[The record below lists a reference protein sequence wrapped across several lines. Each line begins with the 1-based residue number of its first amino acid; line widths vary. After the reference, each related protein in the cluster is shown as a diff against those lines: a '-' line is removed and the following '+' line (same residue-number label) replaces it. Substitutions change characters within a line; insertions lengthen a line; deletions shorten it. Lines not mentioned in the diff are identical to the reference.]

1 MSAQVER
8 TPVPETPTPPPTPAP
23 ARDVL
28 WYKDAIIYEAH
39 VRAFHDS
46 NDDGIGD
53 FPGLTR
59 KLDYIQDLGVNAIW
73 LLPFYPSPGKDDG
86 YDIANYRV
94 IHPSYGTR
102 GDFKRFVQEAHRRGV
117 RIITEL
123 VLNHTSD
130 QHPWFQAA
138 RRAPPRSRKRDFY
151 VWSDTPDRYAGTRII
166 FTDAETSNWT
176 WDPVAKSYYWHRFFS
191 HQPDLNFDNPH
202 LERAVTRI
210 MKFWLD
216 QGVDGLR
223 LDAIPYL
230 VEREGTSNENLRA
243 THEVIMRIRKV
254 IDERYADRMLLAE
267 ANQWP
272 EDVRDYFG
280 NGDECHMAYHFPLM
294 PRMYM
299 AIAQEDRYPITEI
312 IDQTPDIPPSCQWA
326 IFLRNHDELTLEMVT
341 SQERDYMYRMYAAD
355 ARSRLNLGI
364 RRRLAPLMENDIDSI
379 KLMNGLLLSMPGS
392 PIIYYGDEIGMG
404 DNIYLGDRNGVR
416 TPMQWSPDR
425 NAGFSRADP
434 QQLYL
439 PPIMDP
445 IYGFMAVNVEA
456 QTRDRSSLLNWM
468 KRMLQVRKS
477 SQAFGR
483 GAMRFI
489 RPGNR
494 KVLAYVREYGDDT
507 VLCVVNLARSAQPVE
522 LSLSEFKG
530 KVPIEMIGR
539 TAFPP
544 IGDLPY
550 LLTLPGHSF
559 YWFRLS
565 RDAEAPS
572 WHEELAPREDAPV
585 LVLIDRWNSFFP
597 DHVALWRSGLATR
610 LRSQLEDRVLPHYI
624 AAQRWYAAKGAP
636 IKSARLTDHATWS
649 ADGGEWLLALFDVE
663 NRDGAMRYFIPLSL
677 AFQDREE
684 PRWGKLQAAAVAR
697 VRQQALTGVLADAFA
712 DECFCRALVDQ
723 IGARGERAL
732 AHGRLVFTPTKAYA
746 ELRGDPAAELAIG
759 VPLAQS
765 SNTALKIGERLFL
778 KAFRRVEAGLN
789 PELEIGRFLTE
800 VAQFANVVPLA
811 GAVEYIAE
819 DGTPLTLALLQSF
832 VQNQGD
838 GWDYTLNYLV
848 RFLEDR
854 RTATPLPADA
864 HGAYLALI
872 HTLGQRTAELHCAL
886 ATPTEDPSFAAEPV
900 TREDVTAWRDRVLR
914 EAEATFALLTPADKL
929 PETLRVNAAAL
940 VAAYPAFVA
949 RIGAIAPSAAKGIK
963 IRHHGDYHLG
973 QVLLKR
979 NDFVIVDFEGEPGRP
994 LAERR
999 NKGSPLKDVAG
1010 MLRSFDYARYAAMQR
1025 CTLESREDCG
1035 KWEPLLFSWERETRA
1050 AFLSAYEARARAG
1063 KLYRTFADVR
1073 PLLELF
1079 EIEKALYELR
1089 YELGNRPDW
1098 AGIPLGSLL
1107 ALAAS

>member
-1 MSAQVER
+1 
-8 TPVPETPTPPPTPAP
+8 
-23 ARDVL
+23 
-28 WYKDAIIYEAH
+28 
-39 VRAFHDS
+39 
-46 NDDGIGD
+46 
-53 FPGLTR
+53 
-59 KLDYIQDLGVNAIW
+59 
-73 LLPFYPSPGKDDG
+73 
-86 YDIANYRV
+86 
-94 IHPSYGTR
+94 
-102 GDFKRFVQEAHRRGV
+102 
-117 RIITEL
+117 
-123 VLNHTSD
+123 
-130 QHPWFQAA
+130 
-138 RRAPPRSRKRDFY
+138 
-151 VWSDTPDRYAGTRII
+151 
-166 FTDAETSNWT
+166 
-176 WDPVAKSYYWHRFFS
+176 
-191 HQPDLNFDNPH
+191 
-202 LERAVTRI
+202 
-210 MKFWLD
+210 
-216 QGVDGLR
+216 
-223 LDAIPYL
+223 
-230 VEREGTSNENLRA
+230 
-243 THEVIMRIRKV
+243 
-254 IDERYADRMLLAE
+254 
-267 ANQWP
+267 
-272 EDVRDYFG
+272 
-280 NGDECHMAYHFPLM
+280 
-294 PRMYM
+294 
-299 AIAQEDRYPITEI
+299 
-312 IDQTPDIPPSCQWA
+312 
-326 IFLRNHDELTLEMVT
+326 
-341 SQERDYMYRMYAAD
+341 
-355 ARSRLNLGI
+355 
-364 RRRLAPLMENDIDSI
+364 
-379 KLMNGLLLSMPGS
+379 
-392 PIIYYGDEIGMG
+392 MG
-404 DNIYLGDRNGVR
+404 DNYYLGDRNGVR

-445 IYGFMAVNVEA
+445 IYGFAAVNVEA

-522 LSLSEFKG
+522 LNLGEFRG

-539 TAFPP
+539 TPFPP

-597 DHVALWRSGLATR
+597 DHVALWRGGLATR

-624 AAQRWYAAKGAP
+624 AAQRWYAAKGVP
-636 IKSARLTDHATWS
+636 IERARLADHGTWS
-649 ADGGEWLLALFDVE
+649 ANDGEWLLALFDVE
-663 NRDGAMRYFIPLSL
+663 SREGSTRYFIPLSL

-684 PRWGKLQAAAVAR
+684 PRWGKLQATAVAR

-712 DECFCRALVDQ
+712 DEGFCRALVDQ
-723 IGARGERAL
+723 IGVRGEREL
-732 AHGRLVFTPTKAYA
+732 AHGRLCFEPTKVYA

-765 SNTALKIGERLFL
+765 SNTALKIGDRLFL
-778 KAFRRVEAGLN
+778 KAFRRVETGLN

-800 VAQFANVVPLA
+800 VAHFPNVVPLA
-811 GAVEYIAE
+811 GAVEYVGQ
-819 DGTPLTLALLQSF
+819 DGARYTVALLQSF

-854 RTATPLPADA
+854 RTAAPLAADA
-864 HGAYLALI
+864 HGAYLALM

-886 ATPTEDPSFAAEPV
+886 ATPTDDPAFAAEP
-900 TREDVTAWRDRVLR
+900 TTEEDLTAWRSRIRR
-914 EAEATFALLTPADKL
+914 EAEATFALLGRTDAL
-929 PETLRVNAAAL
+929 PEAVRTDAANL
-940 VAAYPAFVA
+940 LAAHAVFVA
-949 RIGAIAPSAAKGIK
+949 RIGAIAPAAAKGIK
-963 IRHHGDYHLG
+963 IRYHGDYHLG

-979 NDFVIVDFEGEPGRP
+979 NDFVLVDFEGEPERP

-999 NKGSPLKDVAG
+999 AKGSPLKDVAG
-1010 MLRSFDYARYAAMQR
+1010 MLRSFAYARHAAMQR
-1025 CTLESREDCG
+1025 CSAESREDCG
-1035 KWEPLLFSWERETRA
+1035 KWEPLLLSWECETRA
-1050 AFLSAYEARARAG
+1050 AFVTAYEARARAG
-1063 KLYRTFADVR
+1063 KLFRSFSEVR

-1098 AGIPLGSLL
+1098 ASIPLGGLL
-1107 ALAAS
+1107 ALAST